1 MLQTMFLM
9 LCSYAMGIASVIIY
23 KALKKNK

>member
-1 MLQTMFLM
+1 MLQAMFLM

-23 KALKKNK
+23 KALKKTK

>member
-23 KALKKNK
+23 KTLKKTK

>member
-9 LCSYAMGIASVIIY
+9 LCSYAMGIVSVIIY